1 MPLKQLL
8 VMKML
13 KLDASVNADK
23 NLLLI
28 LMTN

>member
-23 NLLLI
+23 NLLHI
-28 LMTN
+28 LMMN